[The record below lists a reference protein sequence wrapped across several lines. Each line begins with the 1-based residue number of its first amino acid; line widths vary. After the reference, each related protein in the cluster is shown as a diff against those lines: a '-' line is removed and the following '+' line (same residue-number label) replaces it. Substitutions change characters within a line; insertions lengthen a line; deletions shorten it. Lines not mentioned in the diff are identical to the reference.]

1 MKRKAKHSVE
11 FWVFLTPVLIIFLLV
26 IFVPFILG
34 IIYSFTDWSSS
45 ARTGAPDFVGL
56 ENYRKSLA
64 DPRFL
69 YSFGITAV
77 YTVLNMTAVNLI
89 AFLLALL
96 VSTGIKGRNVYRAGF
111 FIPNLIGGRVLGF
124 VWQFV
129 FNSVVPGAATA
140 LGLSWFAA
148 PENLFLANKDTALMA
163 LVIVG
168 TWQYAGYIMMIYL
181 AAIQSVP
188 VELGEAAQ
196 IDGAGPANRLWH
208 ITLPMVAQAF
218 TVTLFLTLMNSFK
231 QFDVNVSL
239 TAGGPS
245 TLFAGQ
251 AIPGTQLLALNIY
264 SIAFA
269 GNDLAQGQARAFM
282 FFLVLMIVSIVQV
295 RLNKRKEIEL

>member
-111 FIPNLIGGRVLGF
+111 FIPNLIGGLVLGF

-129 FNSVVPGAATA
+129 FNSVVPGAASA

>member
-1 MKRKAKHSVE
+1 MKHNAKHSVE
-11 FWVFLTPVLIIFLLV
+11 FWVFLTPVLFIFLIV
-26 IFVPFILG
+26 VFIPFILG
-34 IIYSFTDWSSS
+34 IFYSFTDWSSS
-45 ARTGAPDFVGL
+45 ARTTALKFVGL
-56 ENYRKSLA
+56 ANYEKSLA

-69 YSFGITAV
+69 YSFAITAV
-77 YTVLNMTAVNLI
+77 YTVMNMTAVNVI

-96 VSTGIKGRNVYRAGF
+96 VSSGIKGRNVYRAGF
-111 FIPNLIGGRVLGF
+111 FIPNLIGGLVLGF

-129 FNSVVPGAATA
+129 FNSVVPGAASS
-140 LGLSWFAA
+140 LGLPWFTL
-148 PENLFLANKDTALMA
+148 PENLLLADKNTALLA

-196 IDGAGPANRLWH
+196 IDGAGPVNRLLH

-218 TVTLFLTLMNSFK
+218 TVTMFLTLMNSFK

-245 TLFAGQ
+245 TIFAGQ

-295 RLNKRKEIEL
+295 RLNKKKEIEL